1 MKITIEITVEEAR
14 MLLQHEEK
22 PEITD
27 ELHEDFEETDIKP
40 DPEPKPESELKPQRS
55 RNLPA
60 KKTKTKK
67 GVRSDSKPIDVCD
80 NGEWVHLASLKQAAD
95 HIGCSTSLLATAL
108 KKGHKCHGHEVR
120 YHEEGIDENIL
131 PRGNGHE

>member
-27 ELHEDFEETDIKP
+27 EIHEDFEETDIKP
-40 DPEPKPESELKPQRS
+40 DPEPKPELDRKK
-55 RNLPA
+55 L
-60 KKTKTKK
+60 KTKR
-67 GVRSDSKPIDVCD
+67 GVRRDSKPIDVCD
-80 NGEWVHLASLKQAAD
+80 NGEWVHLASIKQAAD

>member
-27 ELHEDFEETDIKP
+27 ELHKDFEETEIKL
-40 DPEPKPESELKPQRS
+40 DPEPKPELDRKK
-55 RNLPA
+55 L
-60 KKTKTKK
+60 KTKR
-67 GVRSDSKPIDVCD
+67 GVRRDSKPIDVCD

-131 PRGNGHE
+131 PR

>member
-40 DPEPKPESELKPQRS
+40 DSEPKPESDLKPQPMPE
-55 RNLPA
+55 PA
-60 KKTKTKK
+60 RKKPKTKK
-67 GVRSDSKPIDVCD
+67 RCQ
-80 NGEWVHLASLKQAAD
+80 E
-95 HIGCSTSLLATAL
+95 
-108 KKGHKCHGHEVR
+108 R
-120 YHEEGIDENIL
+120 
-131 PRGNGHE
+131 